1 MKFMNI
7 FKKAYCR
14 VFQFGF
20 RLAMP
25 FLPYRIP
32 EQMDGLDEI
41 PALFKER
48 GIDSALLVIDAN
60 VRKLGLTRDFENLLY
75 AEGIKASVYEQANP
89 NPTIENVENARLV
102 YIEGNAQAIVAIG
115 GGSAMDC
122 AKVCGARIACPKK
135 PVHKMKGVMKI
146 LKKTPLLIAVPT
158 TAGTGSEVT
167 LAAVITD
174 GETHHK
180 YPINDFN
187 LIPDI
192 AVLDPKLTLGLPGNV
207 TSTTGLDALTHAV
220 EAYIGGSTTKFTREM
235 SIEAVKLI
243 NENLETAVFNGS
255 DVTARRKMLRAAYA
269 AGASFTRSYVGY
281 VHGVAHSL
289 GGKYGIAHGLA
300 NAVILPVILRIY
312 GKSCEIKLADLAIK
326 AEVVPKDTP
335 KEEAAEKF
343 IRRIEELNKKF
354 DLPSGFPEIKE
365 EDIPLMAMN
374 ADKESNP
381 LYPVPMLMD
390 AKELEKV
397 YRLLIIK

>member
-1 MKFMNI
+1 MNI

-60 VRKLGLTRDFENLLY
+60 VRKLGLTRDFENLLD

-220 EAYIGGSTTKFTREM
+220 EAYIGGSTTKFTEEM

-300 NAVILPVILRIY
+300 NAVILPVFLRIY
-312 GKSCEIKLADLAIK
+312 GKSCEKKLADLAIK

>member
-1 MKFMNI
+1 MNI

-60 VRKLGLTRDFENLLY
+60 VRKLGLTRDFENLLD

-220 EAYIGGSTTKFTREM
+220 EAYIGGSTTKFTEEM

-300 NAVILPVILRIY
+300 NAVILPVFLRIY
-312 GKSCEIKLADLAIK
+312 GKSCEKKLADLAIK

-335 KEEAAEKF
+335 KEEVAEKF

>member
-1 MKFMNI
+1 MNI

-60 VRKLGLTRDFENLLY
+60 VRKLGLTRDFENLLD

-220 EAYIGGSTTKFTREM
+220 EAYIGGSTTNFTEEM

-300 NAVILPVILRIY
+300 NAVILPVFLRIY